1 MIAERPYITYTLPV
15 SRTTQALLGGK
26 IETVWTNIQHF
37 LSNCTNA
44 DAENPNSIRLVAYSA
59 DEDSNEPLE
68 PVNTIIKG
76 AQQLFGKGK
85 TSPTGYMYPSGKPHK
100 QIQIEWDLET
110 GNLNEALHYLIS
122 GQPYPVYNLGP
133 IELIISYDFHLLNPL
148 SKEVLPNQQFQ
159 SSLLIWLTKRNCVRP
174 NIHFPFIEPGQDFW
188 NYVNSIEP
196 FLPFKFEE
204 KVLRLVSANKKR
216 TDNVWKKITPD
227 SQAEKVAKSKII

>member
-1 MIAERPYITYTLPV
+1 MIAERPYITYALPI

-26 IETVWTNIQHF
+26 IEKVWTNIQHF

-44 DAENPNSIRLVAYSA
+44 DIENPNSIRLIAYSA
-59 DEDSNEPLE
+59 DEDNNETLE

-76 AQQLFGKGK
+76 AQLLFGKGK
-85 TSPTGYMYPSGKPHK
+85 TSPIGYMYPSGEPHK
-100 QIQIEWDLET
+100 QTQVEWDLEIR
-110 GNLNEALHYLIS
+110 NFNKALNYLIS
-122 GQPYPVYNLGP
+122 GQPYPKYNLGP

-174 NIHFPFIEPGQDFW
+174 CINFPFIEPNQDFW
-188 NYVNSIEP
+188 NYVKSIEP

-204 KVLRLVSANKKR
+204 KVLRLVSANKKGKI
-216 TDNVWKKITPD
+216 NVCRPH
-227 SQAEKVAKSKII
+227 EG